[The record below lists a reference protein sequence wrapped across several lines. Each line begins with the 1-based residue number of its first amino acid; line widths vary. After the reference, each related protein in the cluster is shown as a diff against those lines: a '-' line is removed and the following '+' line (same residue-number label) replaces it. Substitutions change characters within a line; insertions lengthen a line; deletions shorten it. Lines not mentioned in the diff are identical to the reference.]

1 MQNMHLYNMND
12 KPIGNRGEIIIYRA
26 EDNTVQLA
34 VRMENETVWLTAS
47 QMAML
52 FDRDVKTIRKH
63 INNALREELDKS
75 LVVANFAST
84 KKYGRREGFTQQKEE
99 IIYNLDVII
108 SVGYRVKSQRGVQFR
123 QWANRILKDYLVKGF
138 AVNEK
143 LRREQL
149 SDLRQLVQIVG
160 RTVQSKAVESVDET
174 QAIFDVVLDY
184 TYALDTLDNYDYER
198 LTVKET
204 TPEERFHA
212 TYENAMQTIAALREK
227 FGGSTLF
234 GNEKDDSFK
243 SSIGQIYQTFG
254 GKDLY
259 PSVEEKA
266 AMLLYLV
273 TKNHSFSDGNKRI
286 AATLFL
292 WFLNN
297 NGILYREDGTKR
309 LADNTLVALTLMIA
323 ESRTEEKDTMVK
335 VVVNLIGAG
344 VWSMQIKANSEGN
357 KFLQMFPYWVIAY
370 GVSLALLCPVA
381 FFSIWEHNID
391 FILMCVVLS
400 IALVFA
406 LLIIAAFV
414 VAIIKKQYRNAGRIV
429 GIGVLLIIYTF
440 IVSLFAGMGEGAFDN
455 FGKRHPIPEGMEY
468 EETNVAEGWYSC
480 FRTQQEWEWNLSLY
494 GIFTSDG

>member
-1 MQNMHLYNMND
+1 MNE
-12 KPIGNRGEIIIYRA
+12 KPIENRGEIIIYRA
-26 EDNTVQLA
+26 EDNTVQLD
-34 VRMENETVWLTAS
+34 VRMENETVWLS
-47 QMAML
+47 QQQMVQL
-52 FDRDVKTIRKH
+52 F
-63 INNALREELDKS
+63 N
-75 LVVANFAST
+75 ST
-84 KKYGRREGFTQQKEE
+84 KQNISLHIGNIFREGELQKEATVKE
-99 IIYNLDVII
+99 YLTVQTEGNRQICRKVLYYNLDVII

-123 QWANRILKDYLVKGF
+123 QWANRILKDYLVKGY
-138 AVNEK
+138 AINEK
-143 LRREQL
+143 IRREQL

-160 RTVQSKAVESVDET
+160 RTVQSKAVESEDET

-198 LTVKET
+198 LTVNET
-204 TPEERFHA
+204 TPEERFRA

-335 VVVNLIGAG
+335 VVVNLIN
-344 VWSMQIKANSEGN
+344 QKN
-357 KFLQMFPYWVIAY
+357 
-370 GVSLALLCPVA
+370 
-381 FFSIWEHNID
+381 
-391 FILMCVVLS
+391 
-400 IALVFA
+400 
-406 LLIIAAFV
+406 
-414 VAIIKKQYRNAGRIV
+414 
-429 GIGVLLIIYTF
+429 
-440 IVSLFAGMGEGAFDN
+440 
-455 FGKRHPIPEGMEY
+455 
-468 EETNVAEGWYSC
+468 
-480 FRTQQEWEWNLSLY
+480 
-494 GIFTSDG
+494 